1 MHDVSLPHVFI
12 DVSEEQRGAI
22 KLLRTQHSYHP
33 IRTGHAQV
41 QARRRERP
49 GERRRRIA
57 ADGKPETTPA
67 TRFQCF
73 ARGLGCIEQDRFTAL
88 RSTRS
93 GRARASPARPIC
105 RRHHS
110 LSVPRA
116 ATAARRLCASAGRE
130 RRGSCSLRPEGF
142 IIFTQYNRY
151 TGLAKSRPRP
161 SVWRVAAGAA
171 R

>member
-1 MHDVSLPHVFI
+1 MHEVSLPHVFI

-73 ARGLGCIEQDRFTAL
+73 ARGLGCIEQDRITAL

-93 GRARASPARPIC
+93 GRARASPARAGRSAVGIVRYRFRALPQ
-105 RRHHS
+105 RRGGS
-110 LSVPRA
+110 APVQ
-116 ATAARRLCASAGRE
+116 AARDGA
-130 RRGSCSLRPEGF
+130 
-142 IIFTQYNRY
+142 
-151 TGLAKSRPRP
+151 
-161 SVWRVAAGAA
+161 VAL
-171 R
+171 